1 MSLARELQQEDCQ
14 IIILRRLSI
23 FSWKKI
29 IKSLHAKHK
38 WTQSAIGYERL
49 RVKSTMGY
57 ITIFLQLFVA
67 FGLLNVWLIRCNKKT
82 TYRGSNACSLKDE
95 FTAYGLPLWSFY
107 VIGFIKISSAIS
119 LLLGLWEPF
128 LVFPSALI
136 ISLMMVGALC
146 MHIKV
151 RDPVKKSLPALIM
164 LFCSIGIC
172 LGSFYHRWLV
182 FILIYWA
189 AIFQH

>member
-1 MSLARELQQEDCQ
+1 MS
-14 IIILRRLSI
+14 
-23 FSWKKI
+23 
-29 IKSLHAKHK
+29 
-38 WTQSAIGYERL
+38 
-49 RVKSTMGY
+49 Y

-107 VIGFIKISSAIS
+107 VIGFIKISSAIL
-119 LLLGLWEPF
+119 LLLGLWKPF
-128 LVFPSALI
+128 LVFPAALVV
-136 ISLMMVGALC
+136 SLMMVGALC

-172 LGSFYHRWLV
+172 LGSFYNR
-182 FILIYWA
+182 
-189 AIFQH
+189 